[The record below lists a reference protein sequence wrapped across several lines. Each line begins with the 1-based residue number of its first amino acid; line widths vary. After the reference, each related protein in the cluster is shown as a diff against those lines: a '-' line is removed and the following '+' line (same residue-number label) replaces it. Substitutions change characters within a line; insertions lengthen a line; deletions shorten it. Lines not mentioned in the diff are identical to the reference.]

1 MKINLISTSFFILLL
16 SAFSRPLV
24 SVLEGRTP
32 IPLHKLI
39 PVGFSYLL
47 LLLLFFCFSK
57 IKWNSSGIVIVVFC
71 LYAISSLLWGSN
83 PTALPELLLPYIGYF
98 AARTFVRNEE
108 EAITINNAL
117 IIGFAI
123 PIVGSAIFML
133 FKLSPSHHVY
143 GSGVLR
149 QTGLYVGSHTAAHSM
164 VIFSFIYALFLTY
177 KKNVK
182 TIYQYFFHIL
192 FILSIYT
199 LWNTYVRSGILTLFI
214 FWSILLFFWRRKYFY
229 LLIILIV
236 GFGILFS
243 SMVQSIFWK
252 ADTWDRQRNLDTASS
267 GRIQLWSHNL
277 KLFTDS
283 PVYKKM
289 LGFGLGT
296 ESKRVIGGEKEVWS
310 SHNDFIS
317 LLMMLGVFGL
327 LVYILINTLL
337 FYEIILIQGAH
348 FVKIIFLSA
357 IAASICT
364 SMVTN
369 GYVFR
374 IEAGQLFWL
383 IFGYGFHLIQSKEIE
398 DK

>member
-1 MKINLISTSFFILLL
+1 MRFNLLSISFFILLL
-16 SAFSRPLV
+16 SAFSRPIV
-24 SVLEGRTP
+24 SILEGRTP
-32 IPLHKLI
+32 LPLHKLI
-39 PVGFSYLL
+39 PVGFSYIF
-47 LLLLFFCFSK
+47 LLLLFLCFSK
-57 IKWNSSGIVIVVFC
+57 IKWDVLGVVIVVFC
-71 LYAISSLLWGSN
+71 LYATSSLLWGSN
-83 PTALPELLLPYIGYF
+83 PTALPELILPYFGYF
-98 AARTFVRNEE
+98 AARTFTRDKND
-108 EAITINNAL
+108 AITINNAL

-133 FKLSPSHHVY
+133 LKLSPSHHVY

-182 TIYQYFFHIL
+182 IIYQNLVHIL
-192 FILSIYT
+192 FFLSVYT
-199 LWNTYVRSGILTLFI
+199 LWNTYVRSGILTLLL
-214 FWSILLFFWRRKYFY
+214 FWSTLLFFWRRKYFFI
-229 LLIILIV
+229 LVILIV

-243 SMVQSIFWK
+243 STVQSIFWK

-267 GRIQLWSHNL
+267 GRIKLWSHNL

-283 PVYKKM
+283 PLYKKM

-327 LVYILINTLL
+327 LVYIFTNILL
-337 FYEIILIQGAH
+337 LYEIFITQGTY

-383 IFGYGFHLIQSKEIE
+383 IFGYGFHLIQSKEIQVQ
-398 DK
+398 